1 MTGAPGFW
9 RHDGMLPRLLAPL
22 GAVTALV
29 TARRVGRPGLEL
41 GIPVICAGN
50 AGIGGAGKTILARD
64 MLRRLRA
71 RGGAAFALTRGYRG
85 RLPGPIL
92 VDPRLHGADD
102 VGDEALLLAATAPA
116 IVAKDR
122 AAGGRLALALG
133 AEMIVMDDGL
143 QNPDLDKT
151 LSFLVIDGG
160 AGFGNGRC
168 IPAGPLREPVRAA
181 AARCR
186 AAVLIGDDR
195 HGALGLL
202 PPGLPVLRA
211 RLRPRPPMPLA
222 GRRVIG
228 FAGIGRPEKF
238 FDSLRE
244 AGAELVR
251 GIGFPD
257 HHRYAARERARLIS
271 LAEEEGALLATT
283 EKDAVKLPA
292 AFRDRCAVVAVE
304 LDWENPAALEA
315 ILP

>member
-1 MTGAPGFW
+1 
-9 RHDGMLPRLLAPL
+9 MLPRLLAPL
-22 GAVTALV
+22 GAVTALA
-29 TARRVGRPGLEL
+29 TARRVGRLGLEL

-64 MLRRLRA
+64 ILRRLRA

-85 RLPGPIL
+85 RLSGPIL
-92 VDPRLHGADD
+92 VDPRLHGAGD

-143 QNPDLDKT
+143 QNPDLART

-211 RLRPRPPMPLA
+211 RLRPRSPIPLA

-251 GIGFPD
+251 GIGFP
-257 HHRYAARERARLIS
+257 
-271 LAEEEGALLATT
+271 
-283 EKDAVKLPA
+283 
-292 AFRDRCAVVAVE
+292 
-304 LDWENPAALEA
+304 
-315 ILP
+315 